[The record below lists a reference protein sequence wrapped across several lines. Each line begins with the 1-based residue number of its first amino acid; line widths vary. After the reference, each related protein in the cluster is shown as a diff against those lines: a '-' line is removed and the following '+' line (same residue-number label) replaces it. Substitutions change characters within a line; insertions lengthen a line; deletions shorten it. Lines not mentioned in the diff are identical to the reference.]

1 MVTLCLSA
9 HSFVSLELYCKDH
22 FAAGMSQIPVLP
34 ILVLREC
41 KVCLSSPC

>member
-9 HSFVSLELYCKDH
+9 HSFVSLELYRKDH